1 MRSLLLPLCL
11 AFAACGP
18 AGPDKALGASIGATP
33 ASISAS
39 QPTTVLKLLT
49 WDENGNP
56 GVGTAHFANLGGAL
70 LEQPDV
76 PLVDGAAS
84 ITFRCMPGS
93 DLNCQGAVQIDGSWR
108 GTVSTV
114 FVQVATP

>member
-18 AGPDKALGASIGATP
+18 AEPYKGLGGSLGATP
-33 ASISAS
+33 AAISAS
-39 QPTTVLKLLT
+39 QPTTVLKLVT
-49 WDENGNP
+49 WDEQGNP

-70 LEQPDV
+70 LEEPDV
-76 PLVDGAAS
+76 PLVNGAAS

-93 DLNCQGAVQIDGSWR
+93 DLNCQGAVEIDGSWR
-108 GTVSTV
+108 GTVSPV
-114 FVQVATP
+114 FVQVTP